1 MKITIRSLRTFLG
14 WCVVINLG
22 VLLYWFL
29 AIVFARDF
37 VFMVHTRWF
46 TISEES
52 FDAIHYTMMTFYKLV
67 VIIFNLVP
75 YLVLRWVKFA

>member
-1 MKITIRSLRTFLG
+1 MEITIKSLRTFLG

-22 VLLYWFL
+22 MLLYWFL
-29 AIVFARDF
+29 AITFAHDF

-52 FDAIHYTMMTFYKLV
+52 FDTIHYAMMTCYKLV
-67 VIIFNLVP
+67 VMIFNLVP
-75 YLVLRWVKFA
+75 YLVLRWVKFK